1 METVRCLYLL
11 LSPVVVVVVPVQVPV
26 PVGVVVVVVVAAT
39 EISGLQ
45 TTLSREHA
53 RMIRD

>member
-11 LSPVVVVVVPVQVPV
+11 LSPVVVVVVVVPVQVPV
-26 PVGVVVVVVVAAT
+26 PVGVVVAAT

-45 TTLSREHA
+45 TTLSRDGT
-53 RMIRD
+53 RG

>member
-1 METVRCLYLL
+1 MYLL